1 MVRLIYNL
9 LWPIG
14 LLFFLPRYLVKMF
27 RRGGY
32 RESFGQRLGSYDP
45 ETTQRLLAQ
54 SDPTWIHAVSV
65 GEIAIALKLAHQLR
79 QLEPGL
85 QCVLTTTTTTG
96 FAFARRQAPDWIE
109 VMYMPVDFWPI
120 MRRGFKMIRP
130 KRIVLVEGE
139 VWPNLMARATKSK
152 IPVALVNARLSPR
165 SERRFFRFRG
175 FVAPVFHQLNLVCVP
190 TLEDVGKW
198 RALGVL
204 RERIYHTGSIKY
216 DPAEMQE
223 PPDDKEIRLFHLQPA
238 DLENPV
244 LLGGSTHSGEEE
256 ILARVFRRLREKFPA
271 LTLVLAPRHVERVD
285 QIQRKLE
292 AMSFMVRRKSQW
304 ESHAQDRPDCVL
316 LDTTGE
322 LSVWYRIA
330 SIAFIGKSLTAHGGQ
345 NPVEPIVAR
354 VPVMFGPNME
364 NFEPLASQLVAHH
377 GAVSVRNENDLEQAA
392 GNLLRSADARR
403 RLVASAEE
411 VLAQHRGATRRTAE
425 LVGRLTAG

>member
-32 RESFGQRLGSYDP
+32 RESFGQRLAFYAP
-45 ETTQRLLAQ
+45 EVAQRRFAHPN
-54 SDPTWIHAVSV
+54 PTWIHAVSV
-65 GEIAIALKLAHQLR
+65 GEIAIALKVAHQLR
-79 QLEPGL
+79 RLEPEL

-96 FAFARRQAPDWIE
+96 FAFARGRAPDWIE

-120 MRRGFKMIRP
+120 MRRAFGTIQP

-139 VWPNLMARATKSK
+139 VWPNLMARAKKSGV
-152 IPVALVNARLSPR
+152 PVALVNARLSPR
-165 SERRFFRFRG
+165 SERRFVRFRHY
-175 FVAPVFHQLNLVCVP
+175 VAPVFQQLDLVCVP
-190 TLEDVGKW
+190 TQEDVRKW
-198 RALGVL
+198 RALGVV
-204 RERIYHTGSIKY
+204 REKIHHTGSIKY
-216 DPAEMQE
+216 DPAEMQK
-223 PPDDKEIRLFHLQPA
+223 PPKDEEIRLFHLRPG
-238 DLENPV
+238 DPDNPV

-256 ILARVFRRLREKFPA
+256 ILARVFRRLREKFPT
-271 LTLVLAPRHVERVD
+271 LTLVIAPRHVERID

-292 AMSFMVRRKSQW
+292 AMPFVVRRKSQR

-330 SIAFIGKSLTAHGGQ
+330 SIAFVGKSLTAHGGQ

-392 GNLLRSADARR
+392 DNLLRNADARR

-411 VLAQHRGATRRTAE
+411 VLAQHRDATRRTAE
-425 LVGRLTAG
+425 LVVNLATG

>member
-32 RESFGQRLGSYDP
+32 RESFGQRLALYDP
-45 ETTQRLLAQ
+45 DAAQRLLAQ
-54 SDPTWIHAVSV
+54 PDPTWIHAVSV

-96 FAFARRQAPDWIE
+96 FAFARGRAPDWIE

-165 SERRFFRFRG
+165 SERRFFQFRG

-204 RERIYHTGSIKY
+204 RERIHHTGSIKY
-216 DPAEMQE
+216 DPAEMQK
-223 PPDDKEIRLFHLQPA
+223 PPDDTGIRLFHLRPA

-271 LTLVLAPRHVERVD
+271 LTLVIAPRHVERVD

-292 AMSFMVRRKSQW
+292 AMSFTVRRRSQS

-322 LSVWYRIA
+322 LSVWCRIA

-377 GAVSVRNENDLEQAA
+377 GAVSVRNESDLEQAA
-392 GNLLRSADARR
+392 DNLLRNADARR

>member
-14 LLFFLPRYLVKMF
+14 LLFFLPRYLIKMF

-32 RESFGQRLGSYDP
+32 RENFGQRLGFYDP
-45 ETTQRLLAQ
+45 EVAQRRLAHPG
-54 SDPTWIHAVSV
+54 PTWIHAVSV
-65 GEIAIALKLAHQLR
+65 GEIAIALKFAHQLR
-79 QLEPGL
+79 QLETEL

-96 FAFARRQAPDWIE
+96 FAFARGQVPDWIE

-120 MRRGFKMIRP
+120 MRRAFRTIQP

-139 VWPNLMARATKSK
+139 VWPNLMARAAKSG

-165 SERRFFRFRG
+165 SERRFVRFRD
-175 FVAPVFHQLNLVCVP
+175 FVAPIFQKLNLVCVP
-190 TLEDVGKW
+190 TLEDVRKW

-204 RERIYHTGSIKY
+204 RETIHHTGSIKY
-216 DPAEMQE
+216 DPAEMQK
-223 PPDDKEIRLFHLQPA
+223 PPEDKEIRLFHLRPA
-238 DLENPV
+238 NPENPV

-256 ILARVFRRLREKFPA
+256 ILARVFRRLREKSPA
-271 LTLVLAPRHVERVD
+271 LTLVIAPRHVERID
-285 QIQRKLE
+285 QIQRKVE
-292 AMSFMVRRKSQW
+292 AMSFVVRRRSQS
-304 ESHAQDRPDCVL
+304 ESHAQDRPDCIL

-322 LSVWYRIA
+322 LSLWYRIA
-330 SIAFIGKSLTAHGGQ
+330 SIAFVGKSLTAHGGQ

-377 GAVSVRNENDLEQAA
+377 GAVSVRNESDLEQAA
-392 GNLLRSADARR
+392 ENLLGNPDIRE
-403 RLVASAEE
+403 RLAASAEE

-425 LVGRLTAG
+425 LVANLSTG